1 MFWVLKD
8 KLYPTKSI
16 TRHSGTQFKITI
28 ISPTKMTTS
37 FALQKTI
44 FATMKKKLA
53 DAENRVRELEE
64 ENMALHFF
72 ANIGYDN
79 VDLDDLEYDNEPA
92 TCTDDESCE
101 VANTVDTLVDTI
113 EMTHADVA
121 VEHTDV
127 ASCGE
132 NVSMLLMSSSN

>member
-1 MFWVLKD
+1 
-8 KLYPTKSI
+8 
-16 TRHSGTQFKITI
+16 
-28 ISPTKMTTS
+28 MTTS
-37 FALQKTI
+37 FALQT
-44 FATMKKKLA
+44 TVYVVRELQNKLA
-53 DAENRVRELEE
+53 IANNRVRELEE

-113 EMTHADVA
+113 VMTHTQVA
-121 VEHTDV
+121 VEQQDESADYNLWREHMDV
-127 ASCGE
+127 ANEQFKFRAVCGRRGQS
-132 NVSMLLMSSSN
+132 NVGKS

>member
-44 FATMKKKLA
+44 FATIKKKLA
-53 DAENRVRELEE
+53 DAENRVRELQNNNEQVRTLQK
-64 ENMALHFF
+64 ENEFLR
-72 ANIGYDN
+72 
-79 VDLDDLEYDNEPA
+79 LKQ
-92 TCTDDESCE
+92 TR
-101 VANTVDTLVDTI
+101 
-113 EMTHADVA
+113 
-121 VEHTDV
+121 
-127 ASCGE
+127 
-132 NVSMLLMSSSN
+132 MLNLAK